1 VVSATPSPSADVGAP
16 LRPTPPPSAPLRPAP
31 RPSALTR
38 LVRARRRILPKTFQ
52 GRLTVAFVLVI
63 VLTLGLVSVLVVN
76 RLDDFF
82 TQQQN
87 AELELRTDTIGTY
100 VRLIA
105 GSEADGRPVVAPDGS
120 VDAAVM
126 AQLTDPDVQR
136 VIADSLGQADVVI
149 TFGVTVPGE
158 GDASVFVPAID
169 GRIVMP
175 LLASPSDG
183 QAREA
188 RSVTYQYAGGNLFER
203 YTVEVTLADP
213 YTFRSAALANLTG
226 LLAAITLFA
235 LGLAVLVSA
244 ALARRFT
251 TPLRQL
257 TEASRALAEGDLGRR
272 VPVDRTAGSTE
283 ISELA
288 LQFNTMADRL
298 EESVE
303 IIRRDR
309 DRSRDFLADVSHELR
324 TPLAALRTFN
334 QLLMESAGED
344 PDARAE
350 FLESSAGQI
359 ERLDWL
365 AQNLLE
371 LSKLDSGLVLL
382 DLRPDDLRAAVESAA
397 HQLDGTAARRGVQL
411 EVILPDAPVR
421 IRHDPPRI
429 GQVVTNLVGNA
440 LKFTPRGGTVTV
452 EVAATPD
459 GARIAVADTGI
470 GIDPVELPHIFER
483 FYRGARSS
491 EARGS
496 GSGLG
501 LAIVRSIVDMH
512 GGAVTVESAA
522 GAGSR
527 FSVDLPRDPRTVA
540 GTPAAVQADVA
551 SAAEGSARIAGVGT
565 EDMASTAADAL
576 DGNVTETS
584 PSEPPRMNPAS
595 AP

>member
-158 GDASVFVPAID
+158 GDANVFVPAID

-213 YTFRSAALANLTG
+213 YTFRSAALAT
-226 LLAAITLFA
+226 
-235 LGLAVLVSA
+235 
-244 ALARRFT
+244 
-251 TPLRQL
+251 
-257 TEASRALAEGDLGRR
+257 
-272 VPVDRTAGSTE
+272 
-283 ISELA
+283 
-288 LQFNTMADRL
+288 
-298 EESVE
+298 
-303 IIRRDR
+303 
-309 DRSRDFLADVSHELR
+309 
-324 TPLAALRTFN
+324 
-334 QLLMESAGED
+334 
-344 PDARAE
+344 
-350 FLESSAGQI
+350 
-359 ERLDWL
+359 
-365 AQNLLE
+365 
-371 LSKLDSGLVLL
+371 
-382 DLRPDDLRAAVESAA
+382 
-397 HQLDGTAARRGVQL
+397 
-411 EVILPDAPVR
+411 
-421 IRHDPPRI
+421 
-429 GQVVTNLVGNA
+429 
-440 LKFTPRGGTVTV
+440 
-452 EVAATPD
+452 
-459 GARIAVADTGI
+459 
-470 GIDPVELPHIFER
+470 
-483 FYRGARSS
+483 
-491 EARGS
+491 
-496 GSGLG
+496 
-501 LAIVRSIVDMH
+501 
-512 GGAVTVESAA
+512 
-522 GAGSR
+522 
-527 FSVDLPRDPRTVA
+527 
-540 GTPAAVQADVA
+540 
-551 SAAEGSARIAGVGT
+551 
-565 EDMASTAADAL
+565 
-576 DGNVTETS
+576 
-584 PSEPPRMNPAS
+584 
-595 AP
+595 